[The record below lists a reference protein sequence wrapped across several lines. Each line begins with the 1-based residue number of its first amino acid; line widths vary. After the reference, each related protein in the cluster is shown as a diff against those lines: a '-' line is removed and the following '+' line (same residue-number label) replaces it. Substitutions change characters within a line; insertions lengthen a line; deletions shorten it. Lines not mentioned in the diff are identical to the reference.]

1 MIARDRYGNTTYWSE
16 GQNVN
21 VEARGPEFIAFSVTG
36 ATGVQADYLARM
48 VRAGTFELRVMVD
61 SLAVCWRAVQ
71 AGGALSAS
79 TPPTGQRCDSTTR
92 VRVSV

>member
-1 MIARDRYGNTTYWSE
+1 M
-16 GQNVN
+16 
-21 VEARGPEFIAFSVTG
+21 G

-71 AGGALSAS
+71 AGGLEGLFS
-79 TPPTGQRCDSTTR
+79 R
-92 VRVSV
+92 VQGLRGG

>member
-1 MIARDRYGNTTYWSE
+1 M
-16 GQNVN
+16 
-21 VEARGPEFIAFSVTG
+21 G

-71 AGGALSAS
+71 AGGL
-79 TPPTGQRCDSTTR
+79 GFIF
-92 VRVSV
+92 